1 MGEQQRLSFARLL
14 VHLPRFVIL
23 DEATSALDDANEAAR
38 YERLKS
44 EGVTTLIS
52 IAHRAAVVPF
62 HTHVLQFGGDG
73 SWSLQDVRA
82 FLAAGRAESA
92 RRI

>member
-1 MGEQQRLSFARLL
+1 MR
-14 VHLPRFVIL
+14 
-23 DEATSALDDANEAAR
+23 
-38 YERLKS
+38 
-44 EGVTTLIS
+44 EGVTLIS

-73 SWSLQDVRA
+73 SWSLQDVSA

>member
-1 MGEQQRLSFARLL
+1 MGPQQRLSFARLL

-23 DEATSALDDANEAAR
+23 DEATSALDDANGAAL
-38 YERLKS
+38 YGRLKS
-44 EGVTTLIS
+44 EGVTLIS

-62 HTHVLQFGGDG
+62 HTRVLQIRGR
-73 SWSLQDVRA
+73 WQLEP
-82 FLAAGRAESA
+82 AGCSRISRPCRAESA